1 MVEKDE
7 WANLYADVS
16 DNVLIDRVEFH
27 LDDELLDY
35 SVVEPYGIKW
45 VLTMQDLRLNPNMAP
60 VYGTETITN
69 PDGTVTTVPITVT
82 WVEVSPDRKTITQTW
97 DSGAMIIS
105 GTHGYTESHVVKVI
119 AFDAAGNKTE
129 RTSSLLRH
137 PQAQGEKG
145 RGASILP

>member
-1 MVEKDE
+1 
-7 WANLYADVS
+7 
-16 DNVLIDRVEFH
+16 
-27 LDDELLDY
+27 
-35 SVVEPYGIKW
+35 
-45 VLTMQDLRLNPNMAP
+45 MAP

-129 RTSSLLRH
+129 SEQVRFYVIHKPKEKKAGVPLYFHDYWQDHGAPLGLRVKEIAKALLDPGGQVRSWPASLQSLHDPPRR
-137 PQAQGEKG
+137 QVDQLA
-145 RGASILP
+145 RFT